1 MTSFILGAIV
11 GLLGGLLIA
20 YWKQVSFLYN
30 NAGTIGDVSNVV
42 QSGSNL
48 LQKL

>member
-1 MTSFILGAIV
+1 VSNFILGAIV
-11 GLLGGLLIA
+11 GLLTGLLIA
-20 YWKQVSFLYN
+20 YWKQINFLYS